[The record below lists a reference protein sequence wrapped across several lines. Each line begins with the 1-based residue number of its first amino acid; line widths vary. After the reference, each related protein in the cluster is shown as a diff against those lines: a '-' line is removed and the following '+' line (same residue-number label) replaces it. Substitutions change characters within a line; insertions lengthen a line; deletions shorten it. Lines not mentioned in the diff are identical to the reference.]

1 MAFPKSLKELCNPAL
16 LYFVIS
22 IVGLLMVAFQNM
34 GNNRELMIGSTMLN
48 LENSPVIFIVKLLY
62 ILFWTWILNLI
73 CKDGHTGIS
82 WMLVL
87 LPWILLF
94 VMMGMLMINM

>member
-16 LYFVIS
+16 FYFVIS
-22 IVGLLMVAFQNM
+22 IVGLLIVAFQNM
-34 GNNRELMIGSTMLN
+34 GNNRELMIGSSMLN

-73 CKDGHTGIS
+73 CKDGHSGIS
-82 WMLVL
+82 WLLVFLPVILIMLLVL
-87 LPWILLF
+87 AL
-94 VMMGMLMINM
+94 MLE

>member
-16 LYFVIS
+16 FYFVIS

-73 CKDGHTGIS
+73 CKDGHSGIS
-82 WMLVL
+82 WLLVFLPFILIVLLVL
-87 LPWILLF
+87 AL
-94 VMMGMLMINM
+94 MLE

>member
-16 LYFVIS
+16 FYFVIS

-34 GNNRELMIGSTMLN
+34 GNNHELMIGSSMLN

-73 CKDGHTGIS
+73 CKDGHSGIS
-82 WMLVL
+82 WMLVF
-87 LPWILLF
+87 LPVILIVLI
-94 VMMGMLMINM
+94 VLALMLE

>member
-16 LYFVIS
+16 FYFVIS

-34 GNNRELMIGSTMLN
+34 GNNRELMVGSTMLN

-73 CKDGHTGIS
+73 CKDGHSGIS
-82 WMLVL
+82 WLLVFLPVILIVLIVLALMLE
-87 LPWILLF
+87 
-94 VMMGMLMINM
+94 

>member
-16 LYFVIS
+16 FYLVMS
-22 IVGLLMVAFQNM
+22 ILGLLMVAFQNM

-48 LENSPVIFIVKLLY
+48 VENSPVIFIVKLVY

-73 CKDGHTGIS
+73 CKDGHPGIS
-82 WMLVL
+82 WLLVFLPLILIVL
-87 LPWILLF
+87 LALAL
-94 VMMGMLMINM
+94 MLD

>member
-16 LYFVIS
+16 FYFVIS

-73 CKDGHTGIS
+73 CKDGHSGIS
-82 WMLVL
+82 WLLVFLPVILIVLIVLALMLE
-87 LPWILLF
+87 
-94 VMMGMLMINM
+94 

>member
-16 LYFVIS
+16 FYLVMS
-22 IVGLLMVAFQNM
+22 ILGLLMVAFQNM

-48 LENSPVIFIVKLLY
+48 LENSPVIFIVKLVY

-73 CKDGHTGIS
+73 CKDGHPGIS
-82 WMLVL
+82 WLLVFLPLILIVL
-87 LPWILLF
+87 LALAL
-94 VMMGMLMINM
+94 MLD

>member
-16 LYFVIS
+16 FYFVIS

-73 CKDGHTGIS
+73 CKDGHPGIS
-82 WMLVL
+82 WLLVFLPLILIVL
-87 LPWILLF
+87 LALAL
-94 VMMGMLMINM
+94 MLE

>member
-16 LYFVIS
+16 FYLVMS
-22 IVGLLMVAFQNM
+22 ILGLLMVAFQNM

-48 LENSPVIFIVKLLY
+48 LENSPVIFIVKLVY

-73 CKDGHTGIS
+73 CKDGHSGIS
-82 WMLVL
+82 WLLVFLPLILIVL
-87 LPWILLF
+87 LALAL
-94 VMMGMLMINM
+94 MLD

>member
-16 LYFVIS
+16 FYFVIS

-34 GNNRELMIGSTMLN
+34 GNNHELMIGSSMLN

-73 CKDGHTGIS
+73 CKDGHSGIS
-82 WMLVL
+82 WLIVL
-87 LPWILLF
+87 LPFILIVLL
-94 VMMGMLMINM
+94 VLALMLE